1 MGFAN
6 AWGLK
11 MGDYFVK
18 RDSRTGY
25 FVDSGTSSPKQTREV
40 LPSPSQTTGSSSK
53 SPYSNS
59 SARVVTK
66 KYALKRD

>member
-1 MGFAN
+1 
-6 AWGLK
+6 

-25 FVDSGTSSPKQTREV
+25 FLASGTSSPKQTKGS
-40 LPSPSQTTGSSSK
+40 LPSQTTGSSSK

-59 SARVVTK
+59 SARVVLK

>member
-1 MGFAN
+1 
-6 AWGLK
+6 

-18 RDSRTGY
+18 RDSRSGY
-25 FVDSGTSSPKQTREV
+25 FVDSRTNSPKQTREA
-40 LPSPSQTTGSSSK
+40 LPSQTTGSSTK